1 LTKALDIK
9 AILSLARVAAT
20 FQNALGD
27 GGIGAREM
35 AENKNEGLDFLTRL
49 RIREL
54 ILMGLIAVSA
64 VMANLPQEYVEETL
78 GVSRGTLVACLGI
91 AVIIGLFLYLKTGL
105 FIAVVLL
112 IAGANMP
119 DQIAEGLN
127 ISKIPIV
134 LALVALVG
142 VGLINYVV
150 KLMPTGLEPRPKE
163 KSAEG
168 IRALFYAIEKNN
180 LVYAQKVL
188 SMNFDPNLHH
198 DNGYTPLAYAS
209 MRGSL
214 PMIELL
220 LRNGADPTQTTKE
233 GDSPVELALRFG
245 HAEVADALKQARRAA
260 VTAAPVEEESAP
272 AAVSS

>member
-1 LTKALDIK
+1 MADTKK
-9 AILSLARVAAT
+9 
-20 FQNALGD
+20 
-27 GGIGAREM
+27 
-35 AENKNEGLDFLTRL
+35 EGLDLLTRL

-54 ILMGLIAVSA
+54 LLMGLLLLAA
-64 VMANLPQEYVEETL
+64 VMANLPEEYVEQTL
-78 GVSRGTLVACLGI
+78 GVSQDVLVACLGI

-127 ISKIPIV
+127 VSKIPIL

-142 VGLINYVV
+142 VGLINYVI
-150 KLMPTGLEPRPKE
+150 KLVPTGLEPKPKE

-168 IRALFYAIEKNN
+168 VRALFYAIEKNN

-188 SMNFDPNLHH
+188 AMNFDPNLHH
-198 DNGYTPLAYAS
+198 ENGYTPLAYAA
-209 MRGSL
+209 MRGSV

-220 LRNGADPTQTTKE
+220 LRNGADPSKTTIE
-233 GDSPVELALRFG
+233 GDSPVELALRFAHG
-245 HAEVADALKQARRAA
+245 EAADVLKDARRAGS
-260 VTAAPVEEESAP
+260 PEPDDEAP
-272 AAVSS
+272 AAASGG

>member
-1 LTKALDIK
+1 
-9 AILSLARVAAT
+9 
-20 FQNALGD
+20 
-27 GGIGAREM
+27 M
-35 AENKNEGLDFLTRL
+35 AEKNKEGLDFLTRL

-54 ILMGLIAVSA
+54 ILMGLILITA
-64 VMANLPQEYVEETL
+64 VMANLPEEYVDESL
-78 GVSRGTLVACLGI
+78 GVSRATLVACLGI

-119 DQIAEGLN
+119 DQIADGLN

-134 LALVALVG
+134 LALVALIG
-142 VGLINYVV
+142 VGMINYFV
-150 KLMPTGLEPRPKE
+150 KLIPTGLEPKPKE

-188 SMNFDPNLHH
+188 GMNFDPNLHH
-198 DNGYTPLAYAS
+198 DNGYSPLAYAA

-220 LRNGADPTQTTKE
+220 LRNGADPTQSTKE

-260 VTAAPVEEESAP
+260 NAPELEEDAEP
-272 AAVSS
+272 ATVGS

>member
-1 LTKALDIK
+1 
-9 AILSLARVAAT
+9 
-20 FQNALGD
+20 
-27 GGIGAREM
+27 M
-35 AENKNEGLDFLTRL
+35 AEKKEKLDFLTKL

-54 ILMGLIAVSA
+54 ILMGLITITAVL
-64 VMANLPQEYVEETL
+64 ANLPEEYVEDSL
-78 GVSRGTLVACLGI
+78 GVSRATLVAMLGI
-91 AVIIGLFLYLKTGL
+91 AVIIGLFLYLRTGL

-150 KLMPTGLEPRPKE
+150 KLMPTGLEPKPKV

-168 IRALFYAIEKNN
+168 VRALFYAIEKNN

-188 SMNFDPNLHH
+188 GMNFDPNLHH
-198 DNGYTPLAYAS
+198 DNGYTPLAYAA

-220 LRNGADPTQTTKE
+220 LRNGADPQQTTKE
-233 GDSPVELALRFG
+233 GDTPVELALRFG
-245 HAEVADALKQARRAA
+245 HAEVADGLKVARRAA
-260 VTAAPVEEESAP
+260 ASGLPDSEAPAPVTTASN
-272 AAVSS
+272 

>member
-1 LTKALDIK
+1 
-9 AILSLARVAAT
+9 
-20 FQNALGD
+20 
-27 GGIGAREM
+27 M
-35 AENKNEGLDFLTRL
+35 ADNKNEGLDLLTRL

-54 ILMGLIAVSA
+54 ILMGLILITA
-64 VMANLPQEYVEETL
+64 VMANLPDEYVGETL
-78 GVSRGTLVACLGI
+78 GLDRGALVACLGI
-91 AVIIGLFLYLKTGL
+91 AVIIGLFLYLRTGL

-134 LALVALVG
+134 LALVALIG

-150 KLMPTGLEPRPKE
+150 KLVPTGLEPRPRE

-168 IRALFYAIEKNN
+168 IRALFYAVEKNN

-198 DNGYTPLAYAS
+198 DNGYTPLGYAA
-209 MRGSL
+209 MRGNL

-220 LRNGADPTQTTKE
+220 LRNGADPMQTTKE

-245 HAEVADALKQARRAA
+245 HAEVADLLKQARRAA
-260 VTAAPVEEESAP
+260 AESQEEEEQAEP
-272 AAVSS
+272 ATAGG

>member
-1 LTKALDIK
+1 
-9 AILSLARVAAT
+9 
-20 FQNALGD
+20 
-27 GGIGAREM
+27 M
-35 AENKNEGLDFLTRL
+35 AEKKKEGLDFLTRL

-54 ILMGLIAVSA
+54 ILMGLILVTA
-64 VMANLPQEYVEETL
+64 VMANLPEEYVDETL
-78 GVSRGTLVACLGI
+78 GVSRATLVACLGI

-150 KLMPTGLEPRPKE
+150 KLVPTGLEPKPKE

-168 IRALFYAIEKNN
+168 VRALFYAIEKNN

-198 DNGYTPLAYAS
+198 DNGYSPLAYAA

-220 LRNGADPTQTTKE
+220 LRNDADPMQTTKE

-260 VTAAPVEEESAP
+260 ISTQAEDEAAPATANS
-272 AAVSS
+272 

>member
-1 LTKALDIK
+1 
-9 AILSLARVAAT
+9 
-20 FQNALGD
+20 
-27 GGIGAREM
+27 M
-35 AENKNEGLDFLTRL
+35 AENNNEGLDFLTKL

-54 ILMGLIAVSA
+54 MLMGLILVTA
-64 VMANLPQEYVEETL
+64 VMANLPEEYVDETL
-78 GVSRGTLVACLGI
+78 GVNRATLVACLAI

-127 ISKIPIV
+127 VSKIPIV

-150 KLMPTGLEPRPKE
+150 KLVPTGLEPRPKE

-168 IRALFYAIEKNN
+168 VRALFYAVEKNN

-188 SMNFDPNLHH
+188 SMNFEPNLHH
-198 DNGYTPLAYAS
+198 DNGYTPLAYAA

-214 PMIELL
+214 PMVELL
-220 LRNGADPTQTTKE
+220 LRNGADPTQATKE

-260 VTAAPVEEESAP
+260 MAAPAEQE
-272 AAVSS
+272 AATAVAGS

>member
-1 LTKALDIK
+1 
-9 AILSLARVAAT
+9 
-20 FQNALGD
+20 
-27 GGIGAREM
+27 M
-35 AENKNEGLDFLTRL
+35 AEKREKLDFLTKL

-54 ILMGLIAVSA
+54 ILMGLIAITA
-64 VMANLPQEYVEETL
+64 VLANLPQEYVEDTL
-78 GVSRGTLVACLGI
+78 NVNRATLVAMLGI
-91 AVIIGLFLYLKTGL
+91 AVIIGLFLYLRTGL

-134 LALVALVG
+134 LALVALIG

-150 KLMPTGLEPRPKE
+150 KLVPTGLEPKPKE
-163 KSAEG
+163 KSTEG
-168 IRALFYAIEKNN
+168 VRALFYAIEKNN

-188 SMNFDPNLHH
+188 GMNFDPNLHH
-198 DNGYTPLAYAS
+198 DNGYTPLAYAA

-220 LRNGADPTQTTKE
+220 LRNGADPQQTTKE
-233 GDSPVELALRFG
+233 GDTPVELALRFG
-245 HAEVADALKQARRAA
+245 HAEVADGLKVARRAA
-260 VTAAPVEEESAP
+260 ASGLPDSEAPAPVTTA
-272 AAVSS
+272 SS